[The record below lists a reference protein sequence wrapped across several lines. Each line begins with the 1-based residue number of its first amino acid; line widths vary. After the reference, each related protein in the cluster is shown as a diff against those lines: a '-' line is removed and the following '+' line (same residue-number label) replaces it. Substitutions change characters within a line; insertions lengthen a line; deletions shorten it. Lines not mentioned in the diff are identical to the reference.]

1 MIDKESRDPLIQ
13 LLYIYLWLQRKLS
26 CFLRK
31 ERMCKTPWCPYWFK
45 IILDASYHIY
55 FYQISKSLGNLARLR
70 HVVPSSTLLNI
81 YRSLVQPYLSY
92 GIAWCSRLGPSS
104 RPLPQIWRKFWFRK
118 NVPLDWFISNPL
130 GSTLYL
136 SSNCLMF
143 FLLIFFILKQSALLC
158 TMYPIM

>member
-1 MIDKESRDPLIQ
+1 MIQ
-13 LLYIYLWLQRKLS
+13 LLLLILTTTFTYIHDYSANPLVSLERKECAKHLGFLIDSKLS
-26 CFLRK
+26 W
-31 ERMCKTPWCPYWFK
+31 TH
-45 IILDASYHIY
+45 HITY
-55 FYQISKSLGNLARLR
+55 ISTKISKSLIILARLR
-70 HVVPSSTLLNI
+70 HFVPSSTLLNM

-92 GIAWCSRLGPSS
+92 GIAWYSRLGPSS
-104 RPLPQIWRKFWFRK
+104 RLLPQIWRKFWFLK

-136 SSNCLMF
+136 CSNCLMF

>member
-55 FYQISKSLGNLARLR
+55 FYQNQQIIRYPCKTKAFCPFFHFIKHISFSCT
-70 HVVPSSTLLNI
+70 TLLVLW
-81 YRSLVQPYLSY
+81 Y
-92 GIAWCSRLGPSS
+92 SRLGPSS
-104 RPLPQIWRKFWFRK
+104 RLLPKIWRKFWFLK

-136 SSNCLMF
+136 CSNCLMF
-143 FLLIFFILKQSALLC
+143 FLSIFFILKQFALLC
-158 TMYPIM
+158 TMYQIM

>member
-1 MIDKESRDPLIQ
+1 MDKESRDPLIQ

-45 IILDASYHIY
+45 IILDAWYQIY
-55 FYQISKSLGNLARLR
+55 FYQNQQIIRYHCKTKAFCPFFHFIKHISFSCT
-70 HVVPSSTLLNI
+70 TLLVLW
-81 YRSLVQPYLSY
+81 Y
-92 GIAWCSRLGPSS
+92 SRLGPSS
-104 RPLPQIWRKFWFRK
+104 RLLPKIWRKFWFLK

-136 SSNCLMF
+136 CSNCLIF

-158 TMYPIM
+158 TMYQIM

>member
-1 MIDKESRDPLIQ
+1 MDKESRDPLIQ

-55 FYQISKSLGNLARLR
+55 FYQNQQIIRYPCKTKAFCPFFHFIKHISFSCT
-70 HVVPSSTLLNI
+70 TLLVLW
-81 YRSLVQPYLSY
+81 Y
-92 GIAWCSRLGPSS
+92 SRLGPSS
-104 RPLPQIWRKFWFRK
+104 GLLPQIWRKFWFLK

-136 SSNCLMF
+136 CSNCLIF

-158 TMYPIM
+158 TMYQIM

>member
-55 FYQISKSLGNLARLR
+55 FYQNQQIIRYPCKTKAFCPFFHFIKHISFSCT
-70 HVVPSSTLLNI
+70 TLLVLW
-81 YRSLVQPYLSY
+81 Y
-92 GIAWCSRLGPSS
+92 SRLGPSS
-104 RPLPQIWRKFWFRK
+104 RLLPKIWRKFWFLK

-130 GSTLYL
+130 GFKLYL
-136 SSNCLMF
+136 CSNCLMF
-143 FLLIFFILKQSALLC
+143 FLLIFFILKHSALLC
-158 TMYPIM
+158 TMYQIM

>member
-1 MIDKESRDPLIQ
+1 MIDKESREPLIQ
-13 LLYIYLWLQRKLS
+13 LLYKYLWLQRKLS

-55 FYQISKSLGNLARLR
+55 FYQNQQIINYPCKTKAFCPFFHFIKHISFSCT
-70 HVVPSSTLLNI
+70 TLLVLW
-81 YRSLVQPYLSY
+81 Y
-92 GIAWCSRLGPSS
+92 SRLGPSS
-104 RPLPQIWRKFWFRK
+104 RLLPKIWRKFWFLK
-118 NVPLDWFISNPL
+118 NVPLDIFISNPL

-136 SSNCLMF
+136 CSNCLIF

>member
-1 MIDKESRDPLIQ
+1 MDKESRDPLIQ

-55 FYQISKSLGNLARLR
+55 FYQNQQIINYPCKTKAFCPFFHFIKHISFSCT
-70 HVVPSSTLLNI
+70 TLLV
-81 YRSLVQPYLSY
+81 L
-92 GIAWCSRLGPSS
+92 RLGPSS
-104 RPLPQIWRKFWFRK
+104 RLLPKICRKFWFLK

-136 SSNCLMF
+136 CSNCLMF
-143 FLLIFFILKQSALLC
+143 FLSIFFILKQFALLC
-158 TMYPIM
+158 TMYQIM